1 MESDHWVVGMK
12 PDDALAD
19 KEYIT
24 KEELLDRLCDAI
36 PKSGV
41 IRESELYFD
50 GFTGFTPVQNKAMK
64 LLLEYSVGITITV
77 TAGREEYAAIQPQPW
92 PSTDVDDSS

>member
-1 MESDHWVVGMK
+1 M
-12 PDDALAD
+12 
-19 KEYIT
+19 
-24 KEELLDRLCDAI
+24 
-36 PKSGV
+36 

-77 TAGREEYAAIQPQPW
+77 TAGREEYAAIQKGIACGMIPVMEQELW
-92 PSTDVDDSS
+92 QFLR